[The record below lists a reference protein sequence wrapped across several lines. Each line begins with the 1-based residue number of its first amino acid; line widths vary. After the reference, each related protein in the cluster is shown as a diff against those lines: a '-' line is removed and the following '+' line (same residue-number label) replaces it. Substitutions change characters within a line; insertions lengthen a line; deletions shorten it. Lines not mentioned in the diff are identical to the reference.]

1 MPQKEVSVAT
11 ATHELPTSGGHKF
24 LEVLVRVAQII
35 GVIVT
40 ILLYGATTITTW
52 DVLEVRDVSGAVGA
66 MILLITLLLWML
78 LSTELRPGAPNYR
91 SLRWLCPILSVG
103 SVVAIIACSR
113 FTADEWTAWVD
124 VSGHDVRVVTR
135 PEDRIW
141 TFPGWENQRVFAVPN
156 KESLVIETQGMVL
169 DHRTVT
175 LGLRGRLRFQPSIA
189 DLSPLRE
196 LLQVEHGPTEYQ
208 REVPA
213 LLARTLLQEATEHV
227 LATRTSA
234 EVLDP
239 SLDTALDAAVQHLI
253 QNSLLH
259 RAGFV
264 IDEVRI
270 ETVTFSHP
278 QPTEAPR

>member
-1 MPQKEVSVAT
+1 MPQKEVSVT
-11 ATHELPTSGGHKF
+11 TTTHELPTSGGQKF
-24 LEVLVRVAQII
+24 LGVLVLVTQLI

-40 ILLYGATTITTW
+40 TLLYGAATITIW
-52 DVLEVRDVSGAVGA
+52 DALEVRDVGAATFPRIFLVT
-66 MILLITLLLWML
+66 ILGVVLWNM
-78 LSTELRPGAPNYR
+78 LRPGASN
-91 SLRWLCPILSVG
+91 LRWFCPILSVG

-156 KESLVIETQGMVL
+156 KESLVIETQGMTL
-169 DHRTVT
+169 DHRNVT
-175 LGLRGRLRFQPSIA
+175 LGLRGRLRFQPSMA

-196 LLQVEHGPTEYQ
+196 LLQVEHGPTEHQ

-213 LLARTLLQEATEHV
+213 IFARMLLQEATENV
-227 LATRTSA
+227 LATRTSE

-239 SLDTALDAAVQHLI
+239 ALDTALDAAVQYLI

-270 ETVTFSHP
+270 ETVTFLH
-278 QPTEAPR
+278 Q